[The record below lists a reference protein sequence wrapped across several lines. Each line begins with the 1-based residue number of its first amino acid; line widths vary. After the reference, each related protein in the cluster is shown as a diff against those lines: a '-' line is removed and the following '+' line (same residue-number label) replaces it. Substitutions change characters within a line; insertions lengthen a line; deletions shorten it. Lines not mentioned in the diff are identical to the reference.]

1 MSNIYD
7 LSIFLEPQEKILWQG
22 MPQAVGSSPWSLK
35 IIQAFG
41 YFGLFAF
48 GFFLLIGL
56 ANWDEIG
63 EALGIWLIFLGLSLA
78 IAFTFLVVMPK
89 VVRSSLKATHYI
101 VTPTHAVIVQHLW
114 QIQISRIPVPEN
126 EEIVI
131 YRDQNFQ
138 TVRFYHYDNRA
149 ANPENRVY
157 RVYQF
162 ERLTPH
168 DAATAAKVL
177 ETIRGQAGPGAQP
190 VFSSRPKPA

>member
-7 LSIFLEPQEKILWQG
+7 LSVFLKPQEKILWQG
-22 MPQAVGSSPWSLK
+22 MPQAAGSSPWSLK

-56 ANWDEIG
+56 VNWDELG
-63 EALGIWLIFLGLSLA
+63 EALGIWLTFLGLSLA
-78 IAFTFLVVMPK
+78 IAFAFLIVMPK
-89 VVRSSLKATHYI
+89 VVRSSLKATNYI

-114 QIQISRIPVPEN
+114 QTQISRIPVPEN

-131 YRDQNFQ
+131 YRDQNFH

-162 ERLTPH
+162 ERLTPT

-177 ETIRGQAGPGAQP
+177 EMIRGQAGPDAQP
-190 VFSSRPKPA
+190 VFSSRPKPT